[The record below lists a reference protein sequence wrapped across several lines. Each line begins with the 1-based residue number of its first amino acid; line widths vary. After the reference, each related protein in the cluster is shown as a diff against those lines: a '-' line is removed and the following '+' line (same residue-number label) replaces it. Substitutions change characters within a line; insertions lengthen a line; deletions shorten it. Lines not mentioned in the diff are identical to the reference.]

1 MFIYDCQHLFL
12 WQIFVPSQYCFLTG
26 HCVIDTIILEF
37 FSFFFFTFGYS
48 FDHKKSV
55 NFLFV
60 ILNGA
65 LLHVLKMDDFPKC
78 SMSLLL
84 G

>member
-1 MFIYDCQHLFL
+1 MADFCPFIALFFNRAL
-12 WQIFVPSQYCFLTG
+12 CDRYYHFR
-26 HCVIDTIILEF
+26 ILF
-37 FSFFFFTFGYS
+37 FFFFTFGYS